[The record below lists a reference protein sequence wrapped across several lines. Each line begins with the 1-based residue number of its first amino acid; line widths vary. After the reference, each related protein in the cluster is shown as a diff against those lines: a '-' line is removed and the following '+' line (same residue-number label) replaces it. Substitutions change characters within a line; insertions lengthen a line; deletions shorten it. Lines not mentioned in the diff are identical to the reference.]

1 MCAGE
6 HRTYLESLAHQY
18 DRAGIRLAEKA
29 RLAAQTIEN
38 NDMAEQHSDAKAW
51 GGDEGER
58 TVEGEGEVWGG
69 QSNVAGAHAAR

>member
-51 GGDEGER
+51 GGDEG
-58 TVEGEGEVWGG
+58 
-69 QSNVAGAHAAR
+69 